1 MNNGKIKILAISGSL
16 RPGSSNNM
24 IIKIVAD
31 MAPEDVEIE
40 IYNGLS
46 SIPAFDD
53 VDNKPVDDLRRRIRE
68 ADGVFICTPEYAFG
82 VPGALKNALD
92 WTVSSGDFDKKP
104 VALVT
109 ASSVGDKGHAAL
121 LHTLTA
127 LSADVIPEA
136 TLLVSFIR
144 AKLNAQGVIT
154 DTATAQALRSVVD
167 NFIAHVKDPTR
178 IERLNN

>member
-1 MNNGKIKILAISGSL
+1 MNNSRIKILAISGSL

-31 MAPEDVEIE
+31 MVPEDVEIE

-53 VDNKPVDDLRRRIRE
+53 IDNKPVDDLRKRIRE

-127 LSADVIPEA
+127 LSADVVPEA
-136 TLLVSFIR
+136 TLLISFIR

-154 DTATAQALRSVVD
+154 DEATKRALKAVVD
-167 NFIAHVKDPTR
+167 NFIILIKDSN
-178 IERLNN
+178 RLEKYN